1 LLPEDRTT
9 ISWNSHGP
17 DNVGGRTRAILIDN
31 SDYTHIYA
39 GSVSGGLYES
49 VDRAN
54 FWTPVVE
61 FSDNLAVSS
70 MCQTANG
77 TIVVATGHQ
86 QEQSSGSQN
95 AYDSG
100 ANGNGMYV
108 MNSDGTFTQ
117 VAGTSTYSYINEV
130 VSDTL
135 DNIVWMATSSGLKKY
150 DVVADAITDVT
161 NGIPGTFDN
170 QCTALSMSP
179 DGEVIV
185 AAMVGNRT
193 YVSENGG
200 VDFVDVSGTDATQ
213 IPQSFGRVEYAVSH
227 EKDENGKYYV
237 YASGS
242 SSFLTGIFMSQ
253 NNGITWTQIA
263 PANNQQPG
271 SFSPFSTGGGSGQGL
286 YDNIITAVKGNP
298 KKLILGGIDTY
309 SWATTGNWTQLSQW
323 FLPPQASQYVHADN
337 HEMKWDKYGRL
348 YIGNDGGIQIS
359 DDEGASFFP
368 ANRGYDVTQFFA
380 IGASAHGDVIGGA
393 QDNGT
398 QANYHDNSTW
408 HEFDEVG
415 GGDGFSCEISFI
427 NRNILLT
434 SIYYGFTAR
443 SADRGENAT
452 AFFPDE
458 FSTVAADNINC
469 IPGSTG
475 ADING
480 IPLGCGQFFTNMKLW
495 ENPNDLASTDSISF
509 VPQQEY
515 AIGESIQI
523 PSLTSQTFIDY
534 SATFANTYDDTLD
547 FNAGFTTEDTIVTSQ
562 APSNDYNL
570 TVFDYTL
577 VAPAVHPLSAGDS
590 IYLTDLDTTIVVS
603 STTEIDH
610 YFGTNAGEPGEFVD
624 MGNESQIYGVSWDT
638 LLVQDPFQ
646 SWLAIGLGG
655 SDGIWLTRNALR
667 LSANSSEWFKVT
679 DVPGTV
685 ASMEFSQDGQH
696 LFIGTWGGSLY
707 RLDGFG
713 DVYSPA
719 KEDDPLTGAFA
730 DTLIDMDQVIVQSNL
745 VTSITNLGSFGAPVT
760 GIAVEADPTHVV
772 ITLANYSGTGK
783 VRESTDALG
792 ASASSFS
799 ASTGNL
805 PSGLPCYSIVMVD
818 PSTWVIG
825 TDLGI
830 YVTDDGGSTWA
841 NSSGGIGN
849 TPVFDMKINW
859 RTWDEGC
866 FRPNEIYAGTH
877 GKGIW
882 SSADFLSLPSD
893 QDNLATAKFIPN
905 INVYPNPMTDQGNI
919 GFSLETAG
927 KVKVQI
933 FNLSGQMVRE
943 INEGNL
949 AEGNNNIQFNAND
962 LAKGTYIIRL
972 TAGDKVETSKFIKH

>member
-1 LLPEDRTT
+1 
-9 ISWNSHGP
+9 
-17 DNVGGRTRAILIDN
+17 
-31 SDYTHIYA
+31 
-39 GSVSGGLYES
+39 
-49 VDRAN
+49 
-54 FWTPVVE
+54 
-61 FSDNLAVSS
+61 
-70 MCQTANG
+70 
-77 TIVVATGHQ
+77 
-86 QEQSSGSQN
+86 
-95 AYDSG
+95 
-100 ANGNGMYV
+100 
-108 MNSDGTFTQ
+108 
-117 VAGTSTYSYINEV
+117 
-130 VSDTL
+130 
-135 DNIVWMATSSGLKKY
+135 
-150 DVVADAITDVT
+150 
-161 NGIPGTFDN
+161 
-170 QCTALSMSP
+170 
-179 DGEVIV
+179 
-185 AAMVGNRT
+185 
-193 YVSENGG
+193 
-200 VDFVDVSGTDATQ
+200 
-213 IPQSFGRVEYAVSH
+213 
-227 EKDENGKYYV
+227 
-237 YASGS
+237 
-242 SSFLTGIFMSQ
+242 
-253 NNGITWTQIA
+253 
-263 PANNQQPG
+263 
-271 SFSPFSTGGGSGQGL
+271 
-286 YDNIITAVKGNP
+286 
-298 KKLILGGIDTY
+298 
-309 SWATTGNWTQLSQW
+309 
-323 FLPPQASQYVHADN
+323 
-337 HEMKWDKYGRL
+337 
-348 YIGNDGGIQIS
+348 
-359 DDEGASFFP
+359 
-368 ANRGYDVTQFFA
+368 
-380 IGASAHGDVIGGA
+380 
-393 QDNGT
+393 
-398 QANYHDNSTW
+398 
-408 HEFDEVG
+408 
-415 GGDGFSCEISFI
+415 
-427 NRNILLT
+427 
-434 SIYYGFTAR
+434 
-443 SADRGENAT
+443 
-452 AFFPDE
+452 
-458 FSTVAADNINC
+458 
-469 IPGSTG
+469 
-475 ADING
+475 
-480 IPLGCGQFFTNMKLW
+480 
-495 ENPNDLASTDSISF
+495 
-509 VPQQEY
+509 
-515 AIGESIQI
+515 
-523 PSLTSQTFIDY
+523 
-534 SATFANTYDDTLD
+534 
-547 FNAGFTTEDTIVTSQ
+547 
-562 APSNDYNL
+562 
-570 TVFDYTL
+570 
-577 VAPAVHPLSAGDS
+577 
-590 IYLTDLDTTIVVS
+590 
-603 STTEIDH
+603 
-610 YFGTNAGEPGEFVD
+610 
-624 MGNESQIYGVSWDT
+624 
-638 LLVQDPFQ
+638 
-646 SWLAIGLGG
+646 
-655 SDGIWLTRNALR
+655 LTRNALR